1 MNATRGDDVE
11 MNKCFFVLWNGSDE
25 GLDPSVR
32 EEMIEETAA
41 GLTYPDFWSFGQG
54 YGDPLVGDRVFMLRT
69 GKNRGVVAAGEL
81 ISDGIFPGEHWGE
94 SGREAKYVDVSW
106 NVMLADEDRL
116 PVEEVQQALADFK
129 FPVLN
134 SGRLIKEP
142 SASVLAELWERH
154 LEELSRVT
162 ENPWLGGRRRS
173 PGQQSSRRIPLE
185 RNRIKEYYVESFS
198 SYRARRAESE
208 MVHRFAATLTARN
221 ADVGGFQMKVGDG
234 MRSLLA
240 DLFDH
245 TDNVLYEA
253 KGSSSREA
261 VRMALGQLLDYRRHI
276 DSRPAVSVLLPDK
289 PVDDLL
295 ALLSEHGVGCVY
307 EDAGKFVYELA
318 PGLRP

>member
-1 MNATRGDDVE
+1 ME
-11 MNKCFFVLWNGSDE
+11 MNKSFFVLWNGSDE
-25 GLDPSVR
+25 GLNPSVR

-69 GKNRGVVAAGEL
+69 GTNRGVVAAGEL
-81 ISDGIFPGEHWGE
+81 ISDGIFPGEHWGD
-94 SGREAKYVDVSW
+94 SGREAKYVDISW
-106 NVMLADEDRL
+106 DVMLADEDRL
-116 PVEEVQQALADFK
+116 PVEEVQSALTDFK

-142 SASVLAELWERH
+142 SASVLAELWARH
-154 LEELSRVT
+154 IEDLGRAT
-162 ENPWLGGRRRS
+162 DNPWLGGRRS
-173 PGQQSSRRIPLE
+173 APGQPSSRRIPLE
-185 RNRIKEYYVESFS
+185 ENRIKEYYVENFS

-208 MVHRFAATLTARN
+208 MMHRFAATLVKRN
-221 ADVGGFQMKVGDG
+221 SDVSSYQMKVDDG
-234 MRSLLA
+234 ARSLLA
-240 DLFDH
+240 DVFDH

-253 KGSSSREA
+253 KASSSREA

-276 DSRPAVSVLLPDK
+276 DSKPAVSMLLPDK

-307 EDAGKFVYELA
+307 EDSGRFVQELA
-318 PGLRP
+318 PVHQQ